1 MAPDHRS
8 HENYKVWSPF
18 SLKITNLQCVSINF
32 AASNSMLAYIFLY
45 NYLARPKDDL
55 SLDKRSLTRD
65 FLFSRDLLLD
75 FLLRSFERL
84 RARLLLRSLD
94 RDLLRS
100 LLRLRRF
107 LSFFF
112 SLDRFL
118 SLKYRFIVQ
127 TILYSHK
134 G

>member
-1 MAPDHRS
+1 M
-8 HENYKVWSPF
+8 
-18 SLKITNLQCVSINF
+18 
-32 AASNSMLAYIFLY
+32 
-45 NYLARPKDDL
+45 YLARPKDDL
-55 SLDKRSLTRD
+55 SLDKSSLTRD

-118 SLKYRFIVQ
+118 SLKYRFIIQ
-127 TILYSHK
+127 TILYNK
-134 G
+134 